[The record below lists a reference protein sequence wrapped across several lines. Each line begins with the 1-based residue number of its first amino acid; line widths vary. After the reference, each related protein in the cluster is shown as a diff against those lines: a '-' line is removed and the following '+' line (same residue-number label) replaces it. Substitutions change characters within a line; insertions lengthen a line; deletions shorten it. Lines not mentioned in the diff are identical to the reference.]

1 MEALSKALFCHA
13 LVAGA
18 SPTAHR
24 GQRRA
29 GAPPFVP
36 TGGVLVVDTG
46 GDLVVFLVL
55 FRGYIKASPSLLH
68 GRELMVPAFALVKGY
83 CSRVAMLASILL
95 IITWRL
101 GR

>member
-18 SPTAHR
+18 SPT
-24 GQRRA
+24 
-29 GAPPFVP
+29 
-36 TGGVLVVDTG
+36 
-46 GDLVVFLVL
+46 
-55 FRGYIKASPSLLH
+55 
-68 GRELMVPAFALVKGY
+68 ELMVPAFALVKGY
-83 CSRVAMLASILL
+83 CSRVAMLACILL